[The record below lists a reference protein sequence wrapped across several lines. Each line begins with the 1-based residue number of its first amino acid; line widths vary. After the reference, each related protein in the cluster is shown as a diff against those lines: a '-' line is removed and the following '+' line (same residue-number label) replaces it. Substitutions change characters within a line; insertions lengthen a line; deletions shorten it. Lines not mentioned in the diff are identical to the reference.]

1 MLAAALLTN
10 AAAVFEPEN
19 ATEIAGEI
27 AMNDSTKTGGTVVQL
42 YTSNDVATNS
52 PPPLRGSLMV
62 FVDGRYYAGTGK
74 FRTEI
79 ALGARFVVP
88 EVRAGWQRWQNAK
101 VVEFVAEINGRY
113 PARYQLSHTDE
124 REWAPGPGGKPS
136 DPWQDSREVV
146 MVREIDFA
154 EFTFCSS
161 TVGGRSAVDALR
173 NSMANARLLGSGQ
186 MPVIELAWRQMQ
198 TSYGMKSK
206 PDLKIVGW
214 WRSETPSI
222 TPPDNPAA

>member
-1 MLAAALLTN
+1 
-10 AAAVFEPEN
+10 
-19 ATEIAGEI
+19 
-27 AMNDSTKTGGTVVQL
+27 
-42 YTSNDVATNS
+42 
-52 PPPLRGSLMV
+52 MV

-79 ALGARFVVP
+79 ALGARFVVT

-101 VVEFVAEINGRY
+101 VVEFVAEIGGRY
-113 PARYQLSHTDE
+113 PTRYQLSHADE
-124 REWAPGPGGKPS
+124 REWPPGPDGKPS
-136 DPWQDSREVV
+136 DPWQDSRAVV
-146 MVREIDFA
+146 MTREVDFA

-173 NSMANARLLGSGQ
+173 NSIANARLLGAGQ
-186 MPVIELAWRQMQ
+186 FPVVELAWRQMQ
-198 TSYGMKSK
+198 TRYGQKPR

-214 WRSETPSI
+214 WKPPETPSI

>member
-1 MLAAALLTN
+1 MD
-10 AAAVFEPEN
+10 
-19 ATEIAGEI
+19 
-27 AMNDSTKTGGTVVQL
+27 DSTKTGGTVVQL

-113 PARYQLSHTDE
+113 PARAQLSHTDE
-124 REWAPGPGGKPS
+124 REWGPGPDGKPS
-136 DPWQDSREVV
+136 DPWQDSRAVV
-146 MVREIDFA
+146 MIREVDFA

-173 NSMANARLLGSGQ
+173 NSIANARLLGSGQ
-186 MPVIELAWRQMQ
+186 FPVVELAWRQMQ
-198 TSYGMKSK
+198 TRYGQKPR

-214 WRSETPSI
+214 FKPPETPSI